1 MSANSAPTA
10 LTSRANWRRLAL
22 AIGPGVVVMLADTDA
37 GSVITAAQS
46 GAQWGY
52 RLVLPQLIAIPIL
65 YAMQELTIR
74 LGVSS
79 GLGFAELIR
88 RRFGRV
94 ATWAALGA
102 LIVSCFGALV
112 TQLSAL
118 AGLAVSF
125 GLAPHLVVGV
135 TLVFFIGV
143 VTLGA
148 YASVERVAILAGLF
162 ELAFLVVAWRAGPN
176 LHALSS
182 EIREAPFGDR
192 GYLYLLAANI
202 GTTFMPWAV
211 FYQQS
216 AMIDKK
222 LDSAHLTGARLE
234 TLAGAILCQI
244 VTAAIVIAAAATVRS
259 GDVTGFQSV
268 GDIAQTFTHTLG
280 PWIGRGVFTLGL
292 VGSALVA
299 AIVVTL
305 TVAWSVGEALG
316 VKHSLEHHPREAPW
330 FYVAFIVLL
339 NAGGLFVLTGVDPLK
354 LSIAVGV
361 VNAVL
366 LPVVLGLVYLL
377 AITELRGALAR
388 SRAYQVA
395 LGAVF
400 AAVSVIAL
408 YSGLAGALG

>member
-244 VTAAIVIAAAATVRS
+244 VTAANAIFRTMASAWAAEIPCCA
-259 GDVTGFQSV
+259 
-268 GDIAQTFTHTLG
+268 
-280 PWIGRGVFTLGL
+280 
-292 VGSALVA
+292 VA
-299 AIVVTL
+299 
-305 TVAWSVGEALG
+305 S
-316 VKHSLEHHPREAPW
+316 
-330 FYVAFIVLL
+330 
-339 NAGGLFVLTGVDPLK
+339 
-354 LSIAVGV
+354 
-361 VNAVL
+361 
-366 LPVVLGLVYLL
+366 
-377 AITELRGALAR
+377 
-388 SRAYQVA
+388 
-395 LGAVF
+395 
-400 AAVSVIAL
+400 
-408 YSGLAGALG
+408 